1 MKLGYDSTSSGGELS
16 LVLFL
21 IDLLALALYSPFALI
36 FVAIKSHEYL
46 LKSHDCCFF
55 MSLVTFLK
63 IKSIEVY
70 CTLPLWRFTDEV
82 KEVVENGA
90 LL

>member
-36 FVAIKSHEYL
+36 FVAIKSHEYSPE
-46 LKSHDCCFF
+46 SHDCFF
-55 MSLVTFLK
+55 IVT
-63 IKSIEVY
+63 SY
-70 CTLPLWRFTDEV
+70 LPKDKVNRSVLYFTPGV
-82 KEVVENGA
+82 LPMN
-90 LL
+90 

>member
-46 LKSHDCCFF
+46 LKSHDCFFF

>member
-46 LKSHDCCFF
+46 LKSHDCFF
-55 MSLVTFLK
+55 LIVAC
-63 IKSIEVY
+63 Y
-70 CTLPLWRFTDEV
+70 LPKDKVNRSVLYFTPGV
-82 KEVVENGA
+82 LPMK
-90 LL
+90 

>member
-1 MKLGYDSTSSGGELS
+1 MI
-16 LVLFL
+16 VFL
-21 IDLLALALYSPFALI
+21 
-36 FVAIKSHEYL
+36 
-46 LKSHDCCFF
+46 F

-70 CTLPLWRFTDEV
+70 YTLPLWRFTDEV

>member
-1 MKLGYDSTSSGGELS
+1 MI
-16 LVLFL
+16 VF
-21 IDLLALALYSPFALI
+21 
-36 FVAIKSHEYL
+36 
-46 LKSHDCCFF
+46 FF

-63 IKSIEVY
+63 IKSIELY

>member
-1 MKLGYDSTSSGGELS
+1 MI
-16 LVLFL
+16 VF
-21 IDLLALALYSPFALI
+21 
-36 FVAIKSHEYL
+36 
-46 LKSHDCCFF
+46 FF

-70 CTLPLWRFTDEV
+70 CTLIYPWRFTYEV
-82 KEVVENGA
+82 KEVVENAA